1 MSNKETASSIEF
13 PPANQVVDRESFVQ
27 CDEVTV
33 SANILLPSTKQSVP
47 KPRVFE
53 IREYISESGSTSNE
67 VVDITHQLE
76 TMEKLALQQP
86 ETGSNSQNVSCW
98 CFCFF

>member
-1 MSNKETASSIEF
+1 MASSIEF
-13 PPANQVVDRESFVQ
+13 SPVNQVIDRKSFVE

-53 IREYISESGSTSNE
+53 IREYITESGSTSNE

-76 TMEKLALQQP
+76 AMEKIAVQQP
-86 ETGSNSQNVSCW
+86 ETGNKSQNVSGLS
-98 CFCFF
+98 F